1 MNYQGALWEE
11 QDLALYVTVFKIPMG
26 TNQHVQKMAL
36 QRKVKVWINGTKQ
49 EVQGLAPLGI

>member
-36 QRKVKVWINGTKQ
+36 QRKVKV
-49 EVQGLAPLGI
+49 